1 MHAAMGNTL
10 IKVVMEIS
18 NKNGMFKL
26 WDKEQVIV
34 GCSRK
39 RIGRNIIFLGD
50 KTSTIDA
57 VSSLIQLKN
66 QWKYYMDSVLQL
78 V

>member
-1 MHAAMGNTL
+1 MGNTL
-10 IKVVMEIS
+10 IKVAMEIS

-34 GCSRK
+34 GFSRK

-50 KTSTIDA
+50 KNSTIDA
-57 VSSLIQLKN
+57 VTSLIQLKN